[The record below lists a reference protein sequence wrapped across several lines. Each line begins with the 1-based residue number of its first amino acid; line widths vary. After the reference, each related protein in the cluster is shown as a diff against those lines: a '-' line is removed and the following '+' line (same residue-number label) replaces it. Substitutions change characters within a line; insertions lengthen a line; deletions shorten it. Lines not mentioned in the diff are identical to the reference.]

1 MKHKLLSGAIALLS
15 AAVAS
20 SGLADSCW
28 TVTIANHAGTISYD
42 GWTLAFSGENNGG
55 IIINSGNDNTLAGD
69 GGVLDLSLPMRDG
82 NDNEYYVRAINQN
95 AFRSGNSYN
104 PSLDV
109 SKLKELRLGD
119 KITSI
124 ANYAFSGCTSLTNV
138 IPFIPDSVTV
148 LGRNVFAS
156 CPISCKLTAR
166 NVEMILNSAFYG
178 TAFGE
183 AELPGVTNIDY
194 RAFYG
199 NGTISNVVFS
209 AERVGFASSNGYG
222 SECFF
227 HAKDT
232 ARFYF
237 PGKAPYLPQN
247 GTDGSGQGHT
257 GTSNLFGQNVR
268 DRAIYGSWKVDPDGW
283 NEILSQVGKPKTEIS
298 GTFPGQD
305 ESVRRVVGKLFYW
318 QNKSQGT
325 SNSAW
330 LIDWRSPLDPPTGM
344 MMIIR

>member
-28 TVTIANHAGTISYD
+28 TVTIANNAGTITHD
-42 GWTLAFSGENNGG
+42 GWTLNFSNENKGG
-55 IIINSGNDNTLAGD
+55 IVIKPDNTLVGD

-82 NDNEYYVRAINQN
+82 NDNEYYVRAIDQK
-95 AFRSGNSYN
+95 AFRPSDN

-119 KITSI
+119 RIVSI
-124 ANYAFSGCTSLTNV
+124 AMNAFNGCTSLTNV
-138 IPFIPDSVTV
+138 VPFIPDSVTV
-148 LGRNVFAS
+148 LGKNAFYR
-156 CPISCKLTAR
+156 CPISCKLTVR
-166 NVEMILNSAFYG
+166 SVETIPEAAFYS

-283 NEILSQVGKPKTEIS
+283 NEILSQVGKPRSEIS

-330 LIDWRSPLDPPTGM
+330 LIDWRSPLDPQTGM
-344 MMIIR
+344 TLIFR

>member
-55 IIINSGNDNTLAGD
+55 IIINYGNDNTLAGD

-82 NDNEYYVRAINQN
+82 NGNEYYVRGIGQK
-95 AFRSGNSYN
+95 AFRQVEN
-104 PSLDV
+104 PFLVV
-109 SKLKELRLGD
+109 SKIKEVRLGG
-119 KITSI
+119 SV
-124 ANYAFSGCTSLTNV
+124 ANIDAYAFSGCTNLTNV
-138 IPFIPDSVTV
+138 VPFIPDSVTG
-148 LGRNVFAS
+148 LGKSAFYN
-156 CPISCKLTAR
+156 CPISCKLTVR
-166 NVEMILNSAFYG
+166 SVEKIPETAFYA

-194 RAFYG
+194 RAFFG
-199 NGTISNVVFS
+199 NGVISNVVFS

-222 SECFF
+222 NECFNK
-227 HAKDT
+227 ATDT

-257 GTSNLFGQNVR
+257 GTSNLFGQYVR
-268 DRAIYGSWKVDPDGW
+268 NRAIYGSWKVDPDGW
-283 NEILSQVGKPKTEIS
+283 NEILSQVGKPRSEIS

-318 QNKSQGT
+318 GDSGT
-325 SNSAW
+325 SNFAW
-330 LIDWRSPLDPPTGM
+330 LIDWRSPLDPQTGM
-344 MMIIR
+344 TLIFR